1 MVINGINYYLV
12 NEKINFVCLLDSD
25 LLVYV
30 RIVIRNK
37 LKLFKIV
44 NNDLLNYL
52 LLFLE
57 YFFIILVIILVIY
70 FFVNIYLGKV
80 VCIVRFLI

>member
-12 NEKINFVCLLDSD
+12 NEKINFVYLLDSD

-57 YFFIILVIILVIY
+57 YFFIILVII
-70 FFVNIYLGKV
+70 FVNK
-80 VCIVRFLI
+80 F